1 MDLSIQENDNWVQCD
16 KCEKWRKLPSNT
28 DISKLTNTW
37 YCSLNGDTRYNS
49 CDIEEEV
56 VISSQY
62 NLNNNNLTNLSNES
76 YKNVDSLENANK
88 FENEFYS
95 NSNNNTYII
104 NNNGINSY
112 QNIIHNEESISQNSN
127 SLNVYINQR
136 DDNFVNPNDE
146 TNIISSTFNNK
157 NKYDIKKNKEDKK
170 KSKNKYNTNK
180 KEYKNEILLNN
191 IPLDFGTYSGKGGKS
206 PPKIIKKINNKKKQI
221 NSEHNN
227 GFTNIIHDYDDN
239 FYNHNNKYTINMSY
253 SKYSK
258 KNLNRFKRS
267 NSDGEVYRRF
277 KSQANFNTHYYSDTN
292 SNCNFRDNIRMHKR
306 NDNNNTLFYSSMHS
320 IVNNILKK
328 KQKAK
333 KQTSDKNKNDLVA
346 SLNSNTHK
354 NSNDVL
360 KKNKKIKEITPI
372 KNEIDIYENYDN
384 KDISIFQNICKD
396 ENGNIIGENHS
407 KETNKYIHNMNKI
420 KNSIS
425 KKNEMNLEKKKNN
438 DIKINQSHF
447 NQNKTNKS
455 DKNNNATIY
464 NETNLNS
471 NSYTSD
477 NVLINNNHMDNDNN
491 KNDLEKN
498 TSPLNNVVNWVQC
511 ENCKKWR
518 KVDAHVNVT
527 QLPDEWYCS
536 LNFWNKYNNCDA
548 EEEVYVEDNLGH
560 KNINNFE
567 KNINN
572 NILENF
578 PKDKNSKQTKTKGKN
593 VDKYNIKPKNYKN
606 CKNLTNK
613 YEINNIY
620 SNFNN
625 HDDYVEKYCIA
636 NNIDYKKLIKNNKID
651 QQHWNNICAYIKF
664 INSYGNNATSKNV
677 WTLRDRNSIRRSS
690 SYSCYE
696 NKTGYLNYEHDQ
708 NYLSDSF
715 LQVKI
720 SKKKFIQRNR
730 IYNYRNKNSQFFY
743 NHLSDNKSYDIYPYH
758 LYPNKNDMIKFN
770 KTHAANDN
778 KIYEKND
785 NSKDKLEKINES
797 EDEQSKKG
805 NNSHIQDSETFQN
818 LDHNNTKH
826 GEKAEKAENE
836 SKCDTADDSQ
846 TNQGDSNKG
855 MWSMFIN
862 KFRINKWK
870 GNDTDK
876 NEVEK
881 SDEADANK
889 CNSAVS
895 PKNEKEETNKYT
907 YHNIFECND
916 STNDFCNE
924 KKYEIMRNYVLYNR
938 ERMGDYLNYD
948 KSNEEAKKKNNNNSD
963 VLENNK
969 ENNNDHNI
977 NKHMEG
983 EQNNSNPY
991 IYSTKL
997 NSHEEKSN
1005 INGDL
1010 RIISDSKNDIKY
1022 LPGEHYLNN
1031 DNLVNTP
1038 KNKLLNSSDINY
1050 HKFLFS
1056 NNNKILTHK
1065 SNSFS
1070 RLSTNEFVNFSF
1082 EEYNDENITI
1092 TEKEINN
1099 NYIKLENEKLY
1110 NSYRDD
1116 INKLRLESQIKTNDD
1131 LNSIHSSDKKK
1142 NKILPNYEKFIASVN
1157 YFNSLSSHMYY
1168 PDELMKTI
1176 PMEKMNEVILNHSNN
1191 FDINNILMKK
1201 QQSYNKNDSREN
1213 NANVNSLVNDY
1224 LDVIENTKSVQNN
1237 NKGGKKISKIIPT
1250 KNALKNYI
1258 INSNK
1263 NDVSLKKNAK
1273 QQVQQPKL
1281 NTENKNTKNK
1291 SNDKNT
1297 LKKDLVGGNA
1307 GNRKDT
1313 ERGEKESKREKGDKN
1328 EKIEKN
1334 ENNEYTTF
1342 SMRCNENKNIIK
1354 ELIKNRNNILNTN
1367 ISKGNV
1373 SNRSLSYNDIN
1384 DEYDGSHIKTT
1395 ILNAKN
1401 LKKHILS
1408 SRVIIYSK
1416 GASLTFNVE
1425 EINKNS
1431 IYFYNNEEI
1440 DLLNGNNGTEF
1451 NSNNT
1456 NTATNN
1462 SNSTN
1467 TNNKSKK
1474 NVDDPNKD
1482 LQNDIESNNIYFNYA
1497 HNINFSDSNNIELNK
1512 MKKVVTQ
1519 VFTYDYKKFVNEI
1532 SLFND
1537 NIKFQIPNLK
1547 YKFKKYTHLDD
1558 DKNKGKKKQNYQ
1570 TQLDNQNNSHS
1581 FNDTIKKNNE
1591 YSDENSLD
1599 GKHSNISDDDEE
1611 LYDENCKKNKLKLK
1625 KKNKNSIDY
1634 YKNDDTKNNAIKKKN
1649 KGKVTKNNKKINT
1662 TNLENNKSFEISD
1675 NANFSE
1681 NYDQDK
1687 TQNEIYY
1694 SKGKI
1699 ATNKNILKSEMIIND
1714 QVRPEKLKKGN
1725 KSQAKHVAKNAKVL
1739 SNNENINNGYDSFK
1753 IVKKLNS
1760 NKIKKVLNNEYDE
1773 EDKETYQDPNEYQL
1787 ELEKLKHEQS
1797 IMLNDLNNLSD
1808 QVDKKSDILST
1819 DNNMGHVLKSK
1830 DKKSSDNNKQKYNY
1844 NSESTFIPNEVDGN
1858 HGEQSRERKRK
1869 YSNNDTMDDKQEN
1882 KMHKEYKKNKMNITD
1897 YNNHIS
1903 QNEGSSVDDGDS
1915 NIYEEEDKSQSDQDI
1930 YDNNKNKHKHI
1941 SKHWNE
1947 NSYKSKEKRPISS
1960 DRKSNSEETNS
1971 QTDNYLQD
1979 KESKDESSFFIID
1992 TNNRSKRK
2000 RCILDDDEE
2009 ETYDNKKLDYN
2020 KEEDDSSDHKKKY
2033 YDTKDR
2039 DEIYYNKQE
2048 KDDYYKDKY
2057 YDDKYHQVKRKRSYS
2072 NDNSQR
2078 NKSHENYFEK
2088 EEYGKGK
2095 YEDKHYRYKKMHHNN
2110 TLNKNEIDKNKYY
2123 NRNTNQHNYDYHRNS
2138 YSSYSENNDDSDG
2151 RYYYNK
2157 RSRDDKNRATIES
2170 EEHRE
2175 NFYYNHHKEHHD
2187 NRSRDS
2193 INDIHNNKIHR
2204 SNKSIESE
2212 RRHKENRYKSY
2223 DSTNYKINN
2232 HDNDEKESNFNNQ
2245 HHDQY
2250 NKNNNSYYSDKYD
2263 RHSINEQDRMN
2274 RRFSKKHDF
2283 KYEHQNENKYK
2294 YGEYE
2299 KHNTKYEHNKYGHS
2313 NNNSNKYDRYD
2324 YHKYN
2329 SRNEDRRYDRNE
2341 HYRYDKSEHH
2351 KYERNGNN
2359 YDNKY
2364 IHNYEKYPNKYN
2376 NSSNRNII
2384 NKYEK
2389 KIKHDDE
2396 ELISNN
2402 TTAPPNSEEKI
2413 NTNKTYKSEDNLK
2426 SKSNENNYNGHLITD
2441 NANNNKDEL
2450 SKYNGE
2456 KHDTEKNSDE
2466 KNEKHE
2472 RNSERDNSDIND
2484 YEKKYSDYNKYEKE
2498 HYSKGGGKK
2507 PFYHPENY
2515 YKNKYNEN
2523 YNDDE
2528 YHYKKY
2534 KNHDYYYGSGE
2545 KHNMNNNYNRNSHFH
2560 TYSNKKLINKN
2571 YKNYYS
2577 HRNSSPRDDIIKNK
2591 MRNDKFTNINNSKY
2605 GNNIH
2610 IKQNRIHK
2618 F

>member
-56 VISSQY
+56 VISPQY
-62 NLNNNNLTNLSNES
+62 NLNNNNIPINNNLTNLPSES

-95 NSNNNTYII
+95 NSNNN
-104 NNNGINSY
+104 GINSY
-112 QNIIHNEESISQNSN
+112 QNNINNEESISQNSN
-127 SLNVYINQR
+127 NLNLYINQR
-136 DDNFVNPNDE
+136 NDNFVNQNDE
-146 TNIISSTFNNK
+146 NNIISSNFNNK

-170 KSKNKYNTNK
+170 KPKNKYNTNK

-191 IPLDFGTYSGKGGKS
+191 MPLDFGNYSGKGVKS
-206 PPKIIKKINNKKKQI
+206 PPKIIKKINHKKKQI

-239 FYNHNNKYTINMSY
+239 FYNHNNNYTINMSY

-258 KNLNRFKRS
+258 KNLNKFKRS
-267 NSDGEVYRRF
+267 NSDGEVYRHF

-292 SNCNFRDNIRMHKR
+292 SNCNFRDNIRMHKK
-306 NDNNNTLFYSSMHS
+306 NDNNNSSFYSSMHS

-333 KQTSDKNKNDLVA
+333 KQASDKNKNEKDLVA

-360 KKNKKIKEITPI
+360 KKNKKIKEINHI

-396 ENGNIIGENHS
+396 ENGNIIDESHS

-420 KNSIS
+420 KNYIS
-425 KKNEMNLEKKKNN
+425 KKSEINLEKKKNN

-447 NQNKTNKS
+447 NHNKINKS

-471 NSYTSD
+471 NSYNSD
-477 NVLINNNHMDNDNN
+477 NVLINNNHMNNDNN
-491 KNDLEKN
+491 QNELEKN

-567 KNINN
+567 KNIDN
-572 NILENF
+572 NILDNF
-578 PKDKNSKQTKTKGKN
+578 PKDKNSKQTKNKGKN

-664 INSYGNNATSKNV
+664 INSYGNNATAKNV
-677 WTLRDRNSIRRSS
+677 WTLRDRNSMRRSS
-690 SYSCYE
+690 SYSSYE
-696 NKTGYLNYEHDQ
+696 NKTVYFDYEHDQ

-720 SKKKFIQRNR
+720 SKKKFIQKNR

-743 NHLSDNKSYDIYPYH
+743 NHLSDNKSYDIYPYN
-758 LYPNKNDMIKFN
+758 LYPNKNDMINFN
-770 KTHAANDN
+770 KTHATSDN
-778 KIYEKND
+778 KIYEKSD

-805 NNSHIQDSETFQN
+805 DNSHMQDSGKFQN
-818 LDHNNTKH
+818 LDYNNTKH
-826 GEKAEKAENE
+826 VGNVENAGNE
-836 SKCDTADDSQ
+836 RKCDTADDSQ

-855 MWSMFIN
+855 VWSMLIN
-862 KFRINKWK
+862 KFGINKWK

-876 NEVEK
+876 NVEK
-881 SDEADANK
+881 NDEADTNK
-889 CNSAVS
+889 CNSAVT
-895 PKNEKEETNKYT
+895 PKNEKEETNKCT
-907 YHNIFECND
+907 YNNIFDCND
-916 STNDFCNE
+916 STNDFYNE
-924 KKYEIMRNYVLYNR
+924 RKYEIMRNYVLYNR
-938 ERMGDYLNYD
+938 EKMGNYLNYD

-963 VLENNK
+963 ALEDNK
-969 ENNNDHNI
+969 EDNNDHNI
-977 NKHMEG
+977 DKYMEG
-983 EQNNSNPY
+983 EQNNNPY

-997 NSHEEKSN
+997 NSREEKSN

-1010 RIISDSKNDIKY
+1010 RIISDSKNNIKN
-1022 LPGEHYLNN
+1022 LLDEHYLNN

-1038 KNKLLNSSDINY
+1038 KSKLLNNSDINY
-1050 HKFLFS
+1050 HKLLFS
-1056 NNNKILTHK
+1056 NNNKILTQK

-1070 RLSTNEFVNFSF
+1070 RLSTNEFVNFPF
-1082 EEYNDENITI
+1082 EGYNDENITI
-1092 TEKEINN
+1092 SEKEINN
-1099 NYIKLENEKLY
+1099 NFIKLENEKLY

-1116 INKLRLESQIKTNDD
+1116 INKLSSENQIKTSDD
-1131 LNSIHSSDKKK
+1131 LNNMHNSDKKK

-1157 YFNSLSSHMYY
+1157 YFNSLSSQMYY

-1176 PMEKMNEVILNHSNN
+1176 PMEKLNEVILNHSNN
-1191 FDINNILMKK
+1191 FDINNILMNK
-1201 QQSYNKNDSREN
+1201 QNSYNKNDSMEN

-1224 LDVIENTKSVQNN
+1224 LNVIENTKSVQNN
-1237 NKGGKKISKIIPT
+1237 NKGGKKITKIIPT
-1250 KNALKNYI
+1250 KNGLKNYI

-1263 NDVSLKKNAK
+1263 NDMSLKKTAK

-1281 NTENKNTKNK
+1281 NNENKNSKNK

-1297 LKKDLVGGNA
+1297 LKRDLIGGNT

-1313 ERGEKESKREKGDKN
+1313 ERGEKESKREKGDTN

-1354 ELIKNRNNILNTN
+1354 ELIRNRNNTLNTN

-1440 DLLNGNNGTEF
+1440 DLLNGNNATEF

-1456 NTATNN
+1456 NTVTNN

-1474 NVDDPNKD
+1474 NVDDANKD
-1482 LQNDIESNNIYFNYA
+1482 LQNDIESSNIYFNYA
-1497 HNINFSDSNNIELNK
+1497 HNINFSDNNNNIELNK

-1537 NIKFQIPNLK
+1537 NIKLQIPNLK

-1558 DKNKGKKKQNYQ
+1558 DKNKGKKKQIYQ
-1570 TQLDNQNNSHS
+1570 TQLDNQNSHF
-1581 FNDTIKKNNE
+1581 FNDTTIKKNNE

-1599 GKHSNISDDDEE
+1599 DKHSNISDDNEE
-1611 LYDENCKKNKLKLK
+1611 IYDENCKKSKLKLK

-1634 YKNDDTKNNAIKKKN
+1634 YKNDDTKNNVIKKKN

-1662 TNLENNKSFEISD
+1662 TNLENNKNLEISD
-1675 NANFSE
+1675 NANFSD

-1714 QVRPEKLKKGN
+1714 QVQPEKLKKGN
-1725 KSQAKHVAKNAKVL
+1725 KNQAKYAAKNTKVL
-1739 SNNENINNGYDSFK
+1739 SNNDNINNDYDSFK

-1760 NKIKKVLNNEYDE
+1760 NKIKKLSNNEYDE
-1773 EDKETYQDPNEYQL
+1773 EDKETYQHQNEYKFD
-1787 ELEKLKHEQS
+1787 LEKLKHEQS
-1797 IMLNDLNNLSD
+1797 IIPNDLDNLSD

-1819 DNNMGHVLKSK
+1819 DNNMGHILKSK
-1830 DKKSSDNNKQKYNY
+1830 DKKKSSDNIKQKYNY
-1844 NSESTFIPNEVDGN
+1844 NSGSTFIPNEVNGRN
-1858 HGEQSRERKRK
+1858 SGEQSRERKRK
-1869 YSNNDTMDDKQEN
+1869 YSNNDTIDDKHEN
-1882 KMHKEYKKNKMNITD
+1882 KIHKEYKKNKMDITD
-1897 YNNHIS
+1897 NNNNNIS
-1903 QNEGSSVDDGDS
+1903 QNEDSSVDDGDS

-1947 NSYKSKEKRPISS
+1947 HSYKSKEKRSISS

-1971 QTDNYLQD
+1971 QADNYLQD

-2009 ETYDNKKLDYN
+2009 ETDYNKKLDYN
-2020 KEEDDSSDHKKKY
+2020 KEDDDSSDHKKKC
-2033 YDTKDR
+2033 YDAKDR
-2039 DEIYYNKQE
+2039 DEIEYNKQE
-2048 KDDYYKDKY
+2048 KEYYYKDKY

-2078 NKSHENYFEK
+2078 DKSHENYFEK

-2110 TLNKNEIDKNKYY
+2110 TLNKNEIDKNKYH

-2151 RYYYNK
+2151 RYYNK
-2157 RSRDDKNRATIES
+2157 RNRDDKNRATIES

-2175 NFYYNHHKEHHD
+2175 NFYHNHHKEHHEY
-2187 NRSRDS
+2187 RSKDS

-2204 SNKSIESE
+2204 NNKSIESE
-2212 RRHKENRYKSY
+2212 RKHKENRYKSY
-2223 DSTNYKINN
+2223 DSANYKTNN

-2245 HHDQY
+2245 HDQFT
-2250 NKNNNSYYSDKYD
+2250 KNNNSHYSDKYD
-2263 RHSINEQDRMN
+2263 RHSNNEQDKMN
-2274 RRFSKKHDF
+2274 KRFNKKHDF
-2283 KYEHQNENKYK
+2283 KYEHQSENKYK

-2299 KHNTKYEHNKYGHS
+2299 KHNTKYEHNRYDKYTHS
-2313 NNNSNKYDRYD
+2313 NNNSNKYDRHD

-2341 HYRYDKSEHH
+2341 HYRYDKNEHH

-2376 NSSNRNII
+2376 SSNRHI

-2389 KIKHDDE
+2389 KIKNDDE

-2413 NTNKTYKSEDNLK
+2413 NTNKTYKIEDNLK
-2426 SKSNENNYNGHLITD
+2426 SKNNNEDNYNGYLTD
-2441 NANNNKDEL
+2441 NNANNNKDEL
-2450 SKYNGE
+2450 NKYNGE
-2456 KHDTEKNSDE
+2456 KHDTEKNE
-2466 KNEKHE
+2466 QHE
-2472 RNSERDNSDIND
+2472 RNSERDNGDIND
-2484 YEKKYSDYNKYEKE
+2484 YEKKYQDYNKYEKE
-2498 HYSKGGGKK
+2498 HYSKSGGKK

-2534 KNHDYYYGSGE
+2534 KNHDYYYGNGE
-2545 KHNMNNNYNRNSHFH
+2545 KHNMNNNYNRNGHFH
-2560 TYSNKKLINKN
+2560 TYANKKLINKN

-2577 HRNSSPRDDIIKNK
+2577 HRNSPTRDDIIKNK